1 VVEVLKTY
9 QVFLHQLTPKAILR
23 MGIFVWAAKRQGVE
37 PSAKCFCSMHELLYE
52 TKAMGKEQYHNNF
65 GCYGFIARPN
75 SSHPVPTFR
84 KRWPGNWMEE
94 WFYVKNDLSTRE
106 DIKEIIMRPIWSR
119 FGLRRLKVEIDEA
132 ANACQKAFG
141 TVCFFIGTRDLI
153 QEHIAFRIWP
163 LVENW
168 EMPKET
174 VAESSEGEL
183 VRLKYTFRYG
193 DKFDEPNDDWL
204 KCIEVTSDELLGSYS
219 KAEDNALSTAFGS
232 RGKKRLNR
240 VFDAISF
247 VYPDYRYPLRGQGK
261 KRKATAAVALA
272 EPVPK
277 ATSKKMK
284 VLTHRPCYIEPAVVP
299 EFVGEASSAAE
310 PREPVPS
317 TQKTEEPVEMPK
329 VSSAELAELKTDK
342 DKAKKPNIEETK
354 ALGILSPSLEVAVP
368 RAQKSHNYQEEKDVK
383 CTRCVRISKDIEL
396 YSFKESC

>member
-1 VVEVLKTY
+1 MK
-9 QVFLHQLTPKAILR
+9 
-23 MGIFVWAAKRQGVE
+23 
-37 PSAKCFCSMHELLYE
+37 
-52 TKAMGKEQYHNNF
+52 
-65 GCYGFIARPN
+65 
-75 SSHPVPTFR
+75 
-84 KRWPGNWMEE
+84 E
-94 WFYVKNDLSTRE
+94 WFYVKNDLSARE

-119 FGLRRLKVEIDEA
+119 FSLQRPKVEIDEA
-132 ANACQKAFG
+132 AEACQKAFG
-141 TVCFFIGTRDLI
+141 TVCFFISTRDLI
-153 QEHIAFRIWP
+153 QEHIAFRVWP

-240 VFDAISF
+240 VFDAIGF
-247 VYPDYRYPLRGQGK
+247 VYPHYRYPLRGQGK
-261 KRKATAAVALA
+261 KRKATIASA

-284 VLTHRPCYIEPAVVP
+284 VLTHRPRYIEPAVVP

-310 PREPVPS
+310 PREPVPPP
-317 TQKTEEPVEMPK
+317 QKTEEPVEMPK
-329 VSSAELAELKTDK
+329 ISSAELA
-342 DKAKKPNIEETK
+342 
-354 ALGILSPSLEVAVP
+354 
-368 RAQKSHNYQEEKDVK
+368 
-383 CTRCVRISKDIEL
+383 
-396 YSFKESC
+396 